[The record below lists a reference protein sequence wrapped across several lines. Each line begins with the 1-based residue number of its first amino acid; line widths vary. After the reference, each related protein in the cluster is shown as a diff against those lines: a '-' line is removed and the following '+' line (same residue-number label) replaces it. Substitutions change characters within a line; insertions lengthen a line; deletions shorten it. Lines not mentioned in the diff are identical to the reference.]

1 MVRRNGPVGTTSRN
15 GGGLLANKHGRWTKS
30 KSSTAS
36 ITYKTRIRDM
46 TPNEI
51 TRLTIACIA
60 SPIGAV
66 GVVQAATSF
75 SSVSIERSLLT
86 PHNMAVFLRPSYGS
100 E

>member
-1 MVRRNGPVGTTSRN
+1 MSMGDGRSQNPQ
-15 GGGLLANKHGRWTKS
+15 LLRLLTKHVLE
-30 KSSTAS
+30 
-36 ITYKTRIRDM
+36 IM

-51 TRLTIACIA
+51 TRPTIACIA

-86 PHNMAVFLRPSYGS
+86 PHNMAVFFAALYGS

>member
-36 ITYKTRIRDM
+36 TTYKTRIRDM

-66 GVVQAATSF
+66 GIVHAATSF

-86 PHNMAVFLRPSYGS
+86 PHNGSFLRPSYGT